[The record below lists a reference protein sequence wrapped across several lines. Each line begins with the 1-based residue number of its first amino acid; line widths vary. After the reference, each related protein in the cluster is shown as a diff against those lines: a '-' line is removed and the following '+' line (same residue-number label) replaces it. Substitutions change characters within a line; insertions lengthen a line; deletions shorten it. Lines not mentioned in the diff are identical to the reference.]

1 MGKQPSRRDFL
12 KSGLAASALL
22 MVGTKSTM
30 AGQGPQLWEKSSIGS
45 LELPNRF
52 IKSSTWTGTGD
63 AKGYVTDLTLKFHE
77 EVAGGGVG
85 LILTGNQIVMTN
97 GMSLP
102 YSIGNYEDKQVEGLT
117 KLSDCIHKQGCKAV
131 VQLSHSLARSNPKLF
146 CAEGDEL
153 WGASAVPYAPD
164 SPVPRE
170 MTPNE
175 IKRMVEAFTS
185 AAVRSSQCGFDGIML
200 HGAHGYGLNQFF
212 PRPGTNV
219 GIHMVG
225 VLRIGIG

>member
-77 EVAGGGVG
+77 EVARGGVG

-102 YSIGNYEDKQVEGLT
+102 YSIGNYEDKPGRGFNKAFGL
-117 KLSDCIHKQGCKAV
+117 
-131 VQLSHSLARSNPKLF
+131 HSQTRMQSR
-146 CAEGDEL
+146 
-153 WGASAVPYAPD
+153 
-164 SPVPRE
+164 SPVIP
-170 MTPNE
+170 
-175 IKRMVEAFTS
+175 FTRPKQS
-185 AAVRSSQCGFDGIML
+185 QALLRGRRRIMGSVRSSLC
-200 HGAHGYGLNQFF
+200 A
-212 PRPGTNV
+212 
-219 GIHMVG
+219 
-225 VLRIGIG
+225 